1 MCGTVNRM
9 MLDRFDGPDYR
20 RASEPDG
27 EDACE
32 ASHRQ
37 MEDRLCGQMAN
48 DWDPHE
54 PTHDKE
60 ETR

>member
-1 MCGTVNRM
+1 M

-20 RASEPDG
+20 REPEPDG

-32 ASHRQ
+32 AAHRE

-54 PTHDKE
+54 ATHDKE